1 MRSRMVTK
9 TPVIVSS
16 TADMAS
22 ETIKKEMMILRE
34 WNEMECSNKHMQVLE
49 AKEHNA
55 FLCTIETPLV
65 EAHELDRYCM
75 EANIMPSVYLFISK
89 HSSSSKKPSLLVHV
103 TGNWGGDAELGGNPL
118 EISKASG
125 TLVHLGF
132 IELVNEYEN
141 NDFLNQF
148 SINVEATH
156 HGPTNLNAPVLFVEL
171 GSHEPSWKS
180 QVGGYAV
187 ANVVNR
193 LVYLLQEH
201 GQDIH
206 ALGKE
211 RKIRTAIGIGG
222 THYAA
227 TFDKLMRT
235 YPVGFSH
242 IIPKYHATM
251 ITHEVVEQAVEN
263 TVEKVS
269 WFVLDWK
276 GLNRSQKDAILPLLE
291 GFDIPILR
299 RKELQRELGTI
310 QQ

>member
-1 MRSRMVTK
+1 MATK
-9 TPVIVSS
+9 TPIIVSS

-22 ETIKKEMMILRE
+22 KTIKKEMMSLRE
-34 WNEMECSNKHMQVLE
+34 WKEMECSNKHMQVLE
-49 AKEHNA
+49 PKEHDA
-55 FLCTIETPLV
+55 FLCTIEESLV
-65 EAHELDRYCM
+65 EAHKLDRYCM
-75 EANIMPSVYLFISK
+75 EASITPSVYLFISK

-103 TGNWGGDAELGGNPL
+103 TGNWGDDAELGGNPL

-125 TLVHLGF
+125 TLVHLAF
-132 IELVNEYEN
+132 SELVNEYEN
-141 NDFLNQF
+141 NESLKQF

-156 HGPTNLNAPVLFVEL
+156 HGPTNLDAPVLFVEL
-171 GSHEPSWKS
+171 GSNEPSWKN
-180 QVGGYAV
+180 QDGGHAV
-187 ANVVNR
+187 ANVVTR

-201 GQDIH
+201 GQDLH
-206 ALGKE
+206 VLARE
-211 RKIRTAIGIGG
+211 SKIRTAIGIGG

-235 YPVGFSH
+235 LPVGFSH
-242 IIPKYHATM
+242 IIPKYHASM
-251 ITHEVVEQAVEN
+251 ITHEVIEQAVEN

-276 GLNRSQKDAILPLLE
+276 GLNRSQKDAVLPILE
-291 GFDIPILR
+291 EFDIPILR